1 MNPATASLCF
11 LIRVYQKT
19 LSPFFGPA
27 CRFDPSCSNY
37 MLEAI
42 RIHGVGYGVFLGLR
56 RVVRCHPWNPGG
68 YDPVP
73 PKTNQNL
80 NES

>member
-1 MNPATASLCF
+1 MNPVAATFCC

-19 LSPFFGPA
+19 LKHAFGA
-27 CRFDPSCSNY
+27 CCRFEPSCSNY

-56 RVVRCHPWNPGG
+56 RIVRCHPWNPGG

-73 PKTNQNL
+73 PKKP
-80 NES
+80 

>member
-1 MNPATASLCF
+1 MNPVAATLCF

-19 LSPFFGPA
+19 LKYVFGNC
-27 CRFDPSCSNY
+27 CRFEPSCSNY

-56 RVVRCHPWNPGG
+56 RVARCHPWNPGG
-68 YDPVP
+68 FDPVP
-73 PKTNQNL
+73 PKR
-80 NES
+80 EKSI

>member
-1 MNPATASLCF
+1 MNPAAASLCF

-19 LSPFFGPA
+19 LAPFFGNC
-27 CRFDPSCSNY
+27 CRFEPSCSNY
-37 MLEAI
+37 MLDAI

-56 RVVRCHPWNPGG
+56 RVLKCHPWNPGG

-73 PKTNQNL
+73 PRP
-80 NES
+80 E

>member
-1 MNPATASLCF
+1 MNPVAATLCC

-19 LSPFFGPA
+19 LRHAVGTC
-27 CRFDPSCSNY
+27 CRFEPSCSNY

-56 RVVRCHPWNPGG
+56 RVLRCHPWNPGG

-73 PKTNQNL
+73 PKRTRI
-80 NES
+80 